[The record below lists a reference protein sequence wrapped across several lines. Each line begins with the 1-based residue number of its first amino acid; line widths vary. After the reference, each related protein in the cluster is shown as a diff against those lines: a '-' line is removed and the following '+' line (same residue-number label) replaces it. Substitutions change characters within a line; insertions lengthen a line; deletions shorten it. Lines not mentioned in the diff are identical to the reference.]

1 MNRLHPFIDLDRDAV
16 ADLTADYSLGELR
29 SVEPLVSGIINTN
42 YLLRTDAGDYL
53 LRLYPPERSA
63 DALRFEFST
72 LARLAEAN
80 FPCPRV
86 IADAKGKTVGLSE
99 AHTRHYAVLEFIP
112 GETLAR
118 EAIDAGIV
126 EQIGDLFADMQRTLS
141 GFVPE
146 GDKPRADLEFV
157 RELGEATLDRVAA
170 LAGEGPATA
179 ARLRAIWA
187 GSHARFDQPR
197 DGAPSLER
205 GVVHADLYFDN
216 VIVEGDRVRGIID
229 FDDSYYGLFL
239 IDLAV
244 TLMEFTFVEADALD
258 FGLGE
263 RLLRRYYARRPEA
276 KGEAHLVH
284 DGMICACFKYLGY
297 TADLPEYA
305 GEALLGNE
313 YIARIDYLAR
323 PEIRAKVEAMVA
335 AAVEAPS

>member
-1 MNRLHPFIDLDRDAV
+1 MNRLHAFIDLDRGAV

-29 SVEPLVSGIINTN
+29 SVEPLVTGIINTN
-42 YLLRTDAGDYL
+42 YVLRTDAGDFL

-86 IADAKGKTVGLSE
+86 IANREGKTVAWSE
-99 AHTRHYAVLEFIP
+99 AHARHYAVLEFIP
-112 GETLAR
+112 GTTLPR
-118 EAIDAGIV
+118 EAIDAGV
-126 EQIGDLFADMQRTLS
+126 VDQIGSLFADMQRTLS

-157 RELGEATLDRVAA
+157 RELGQATLDRIAA
-170 LAGEGPATA
+170 LPGEGPATA
-179 ARLRAIWA
+179 ERLRQVWA
-187 GSHARFDQPR
+187 RSHARFDQPK
-197 DGAPSLER
+197 GSVPALER

-216 VIVEGDRVRGIID
+216 VIVEGDQIRGVID
-229 FDDSYYGLFL
+229 FDDSYFGLFL

-258 FGLGE
+258 FELGE

-276 KGEAHLVH
+276 KGEAHLLH
-284 DGMICACFKYLGY
+284 DGMICACYKYLGY

-323 PEIRAKVEAMVA
+323 PEIRAKVEAMIA
-335 AAVEAPS
+335 AAVEVPA